1 MPVPTNIRPW
11 QATDSVAALTA
22 LTALLHTADT
32 PLGAAGMNFSAVAQ
46 TEPQPADGRLRDGLV
61 VQADETWATCQAPPA
76 WRTAEA
82 IGADRRGASAQ
93 PPNPA

>member
-46 TEPQPADGRLRDGLV
+46 TEPQPADGRLRDGLIG
-61 VQADETWATCQAPPA
+61 QADETWATCEVPPA
-76 WRTAEA
+76 WCTPEA
-82 IGADRRGASAQ
+82 IGADRRETGLQATGTA
-93 PPNPA
+93 